1 MAVGVAAGAGLIG
14 EPLQI
19 WLAVA
24 PVDMRRGI
32 DGLST
37 VVQEAL
43 GQAPCFRDG
52 VCVPEQGGEPIA
64 FIGLGRQRRMAVP
77 AASAPWQFCLAKR
90 Q

>member
-1 MAVGVAAGAGLIG
+1 MSVDVAAGSGLIG

-43 GQAPCFRDG
+43 GQAS
-52 VCVPEQGGEPIA
+52 GGG
-64 FIGLGRQRRMAVP
+64 GLAEAV
-77 AASAPWQFCLAKR
+77 AVTESGLARLRSEFNLFKK